1 MFKKYYIESKLRFTI
16 FILSMMLIIIMS
28 ISAMFHNVYADG
40 KGNVVNTYYAVTV
53 ESGDTLWSI
62 ALKYS
67 DGKTDI
73 RKFIYEISNIN
84 GLESSDISV
93 GQQLL
98 IPA

>member
-1 MFKKYYIESKLRFTI
+1 MFKKYYIESKIRFTI
-16 FILSMMLIIIMS
+16 FILTLVLIILMS
-28 ISAMFHNVYADG
+28 VSAMFHNVYADG
-40 KGNVVNTYYAVTV
+40 KGAVTNTYYAVTV

-73 RKFIYEISNIN
+73 RKFIYEITNLNNLDSAEI
-84 GLESSDISV
+84 LI

>member
-16 FILSMMLIIIMS
+16 FILTMILIIVMS

-40 KGNVVNTYYAVTV
+40 KGNVTNTYYAVTV

-62 ALKYS
+62 ALRYS

-73 RKFIYEISNIN
+73 RKLIYEISSLNN
-84 GLESSDISV
+84 LETSEISI